1 MYGYEGLKVV
11 REPAGVDVHRCY
23 RRLVMAVAAQWVK
36 DARGYGARC
45 AASAVARTLQQR
57 LLCLQQRLLSSGSIA
72 TFLA

>member
-36 DARGYGARC
+36 DARYSR
-45 AASAVARTLQQR
+45 AALVDLADWAEVPVDVLEVRVSR
-57 LLCLQQRLLSSGSIA
+57 LRAAGSQWRVD
-72 TFLA
+72 

>member
-36 DARGYGARC
+36 DARYSRTALVDLADWAEVPVDVLEVRVSRLR
-45 AASAVARTLQQR
+45 AA
-57 LLCLQQRLLSSGSIA
+57 GSQWR
-72 TFLA
+72 FD